1 MTGPK
6 TLVQLRFLS
15 HKTGGSLSEILATSV
30 TRMVETVVGEEHDIP
45 AVS

>member
-1 MTGPK
+1 MIGPK
-6 TLVQLRFLS
+6 TRAQLRFLGR
-15 HKTGGSLSEILATSV
+15 KTGGSLSEILATSV